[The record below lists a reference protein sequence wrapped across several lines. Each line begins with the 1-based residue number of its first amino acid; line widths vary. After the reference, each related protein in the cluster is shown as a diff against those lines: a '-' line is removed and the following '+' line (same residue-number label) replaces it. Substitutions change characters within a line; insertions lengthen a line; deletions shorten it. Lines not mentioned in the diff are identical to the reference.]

1 MGLQNP
7 LRRFESVRDLKIDFM
22 KYLVLLTS
30 VLFYCHSISAQSNK
44 KWLTGIILSEED
56 SQPLEGAGVWVKGT
70 KNYSGSQPDGI
81 FYIGVE
87 KSDSILVF
95 ARDGYVRTEVRLT
108 GETEYS
114 VKLRKVP
121 AQPNNRRSRQ
131 K

>member
-1 MGLQNP
+1 
-7 LRRFESVRDLKIDFM
+7 M
-22 KYLVLLTS
+22 KYLLLLTS
-30 VLFYCHSISAQSNK
+30 VLFYHSLSAQTNK
-44 KWLTGIILSEED
+44 KWLPGIILSEED

-87 KSDSILVF
+87 KGDSILVF
-95 ARDGYVRTEVRLT
+95 ARDGYARTEVRLT

-114 VKLRKVP
+114 VKLRKIVS
-121 AQPNNRRSRQ
+121 QPIRPRLRH